1 MNLVT
6 SSLFQNTRI
15 RANFGARPF
24 MYAEGTQHRKAADE
38 CHDVTQDIKDT
49 FGALPFH
56 FDSDSDDAA
65 SSSVTNSDAGSH
77 GELRASP
84 GLPCRTA
91 MIPKSLRGA
100 AAGYHNVC
108 HSSLSFFPQQDNPTF
123 SVFVHITMCGS
134 YKWADFETSIQ
145 NQPIYMSD

>member
-91 MIPKSLRGA
+91 LIPKSLRGA
-100 AAGYHNVC
+100 AAGYHSVRR
-108 HSSLSFFPQQDNPTF
+108 SSLFFFHKTIQHFLFLCISQC
-123 SVFVHITMCGS
+123 VAHINGLILKHRFKIS
-134 YKWADFETSIQ
+134 PFI
-145 NQPIYMSD
+145 

>member
-1 MNLVT
+1 MTL
-6 SSLFQNTRI
+6 SLLQNTRI

-49 FGALPFH
+49 FVALPFH

-65 SSSVTNSDAGSH
+65 SSSVTNSDSGSR

-91 MIPKSLRGA
+91 MIPKSLRGMSA
-100 AAGYHNVC
+100 DYLVFNY
-108 HSSLSFFPQQDNPTF
+108 F
-123 SVFVHITMCGS
+123 SGPIQFVLYGAKLPEVAEML
-134 YKWADFETSIQ
+134 
-145 NQPIYMSD
+145 